1 MFMTMSEDEFEDEEF
16 REDAMREGMRRAKV
30 TSGKGSM
37 AIEVN
42 DERVAP

>member
-1 MFMTMSEDEFEDEEF
+1 MFMTMSEDEFEDEF